1 MEVEDLTA
9 EEKLAAEDR
18 RHLLERAARLA
29 SEVERAEARIAQQSE
44 LEDQC
49 AQLDAAQQTLS
60 AEVERLR
67 RTNDALCQQVLGSD
81 GEGPFAG
88 ALQEVSLLDGE
99 EDQAM
104 RDEIGRLVRGQ
115 LLITSQ
121 SGSVKGD
128 AAALALRLQ
137 QLLAEREEA
146 FWVER
151 QHLSDHIASLERAQ
165 NGRTS
170 NLVRQYDA
178 AVRASGGSAQS
189 GEEFRMSGWSIGRW
203 ADDAG
208 SPGKSLLEITLPGSH
223 NSGNYVGGLHAHP
236 LCQSDYRYEEY
247 LNSPS
252 SQALLARGQHVFS
265 QAEFDRRMIPWNI
278 NHFLPIKA
286 QLLEGVRYLHLKIC
300 NFGKPGDLMD
310 LAAVRFQHRGY
321 TTHETVLS
329 TLHDIRHFLHEHP
342 KEVVLLAFNNLHNN
356 ASKVFDKA
364 DVNALVAAVEWE
376 LGEIMISRHDLF
388 DKTLGELV
396 DLNKRI
402 AVFVKG
408 ARHDSHAI
416 SELDLAENWASAM
429 ASGNLTLAKDWLL
442 RDLKSEATQHSKYYV
457 MQANPNNAEPL
468 MYEAMN
474 SDHGPQSNLR
484 FLEPF
489 LLDLHNF
496 VMEAVRQEPQIQ
508 INVID
513 TDFLSISRPY
523 QICMQLM
530 GISVDPTEGSD
541 AVGVWLTRLVIAA
554 FCAVLSVWAYG
565 RCQSPTGY
573 QRHTS

>member
-1 MEVEDLTA
+1 M
-9 EEKLAAEDR
+9 
-18 RHLLERAARLA
+18 RAAML
-29 SEVERAEARIAQQSE
+29 
-44 LEDQC
+44 LY
-49 AQLDAAQQTLS
+49 LLS
-60 AEVERLR
+60 SFA
-67 RTNDALCQQVLGSD
+67 T
-81 GEGPFAG
+81 AG
-88 ALQEVSLLDGE
+88 A
-99 EDQAM
+99 
-104 RDEIGRLVRGQ
+104 
-115 LLITSQ
+115 
-121 SGSVKGD
+121 
-128 AAALALRLQ
+128 AAAPTWMGDS
-137 QLLAEREEA
+137 
-146 FWVER
+146 FD
-151 QHLSDHIASLERAQ
+151 HLK
-165 NGRTS
+165 
-170 NLVRQYDA
+170 
-178 AVRASGGSAQS
+178 
-189 GEEFRMSGWSIGRW
+189 
-203 ADDAG
+203 
-208 SPGKSLLEITLPGSH
+208 GKSLLKITLPGSH

-236 LCQSDYRYEEY
+236 LCESDYRYEEY
-247 LNSPS
+247 LTSPS

-388 DKTLGELV
+388 NKTLGELV

-408 ARHDSHAI
+408 ARHASHAI
-416 SELDLAENWASAM
+416 SELDLAENWAPAM

-442 RDLKSEATQHSKYYV
+442 RDLKSEATQHSRYYV

-474 SDHGPQSNLR
+474 SALGPQSNLR

-489 LLDLHNF
+489 LLDLQSL
-496 VMEAVRQEPQIQ
+496 VIEAVRREPQIQ

-530 GISVDPTEGSD
+530 GISADHAESSD
-541 AVGVWLTRLVIAA
+541 SVGVWLTRLGVAA

-565 RCQSPTGY
+565 RCHNPTGY

>member
-1 MEVEDLTA
+1 MWCLNFV
-9 EEKLAAEDR
+9 
-18 RHLLERAARLA
+18 
-29 SEVERAEARIAQQSE
+29 
-44 LEDQC
+44 C
-49 AQLDAAQQTLS
+49 
-60 AEVERLR
+60 
-67 RTNDALCQQVLGSD
+67 
-81 GEGPFAG
+81 
-88 ALQEVSLLDGE
+88 
-99 EDQAM
+99 
-104 RDEIGRLVRGQ
+104 
-115 LLITSQ
+115 
-121 SGSVKGD
+121 
-128 AAALALRLQ
+128 
-137 QLLAEREEA
+137 
-146 FWVER
+146 
-151 QHLSDHIASLERAQ
+151 
-165 NGRTS
+165 
-170 NLVRQYDA
+170 
-178 AVRASGGSAQS
+178 
-189 GEEFRMSGWSIGRW
+189 
-203 ADDAG
+203 
-208 SPGKSLLEITLPGSH
+208 
-223 NSGNYVGGLHAHP
+223 GGL
-236 LCQSDYRYEEY
+236 E
-247 LNSPS
+247 
-252 SQALLARGQHVFS
+252 
-265 QAEFDRRMIPWNI
+265 
-278 NHFLPIKA
+278 
-286 QLLEGVRYLHLKIC
+286 
-300 NFGKPGDLMD
+300 GDLMD